1 VTDGLL
7 SELLGDLYEHAP
19 GGYVFMRPDGS
30 IVRANQTFLAW
41 VGRVEDGLAAGARFQ
56 DFLTVP
62 GKLFYENQYAPLLHL
77 QGFVKEVAFDLRR
90 EDGEPLPVLVSS
102 VQRLGADGRPA
113 LVASLLLEATDR
125 KTYER
130 ELLLARRKAERL
142 AAEQALILGQA
153 VEGVI
158 LTDAAGRITFVNE
171 AARRMHGLA
180 ELGVTVERYAEAY
193 GLLTMDGRPY
203 PPDEL
208 PLARAVVRGET
219 VVGALWRV
227 RRPDGTESVL
237 QGSAAPVLAED
248 GSRLGAVLTMHDVTV
263 ERELERQRD
272 AFLAT
277 LTHDLKSPVTVIQGY
292 AQLLRSQLARADA
305 APMLLEATGHI
316 HASARRIDGMLDELV
331 DLAQLRLG
339 RLLALDRRPTDL
351 VALATAAAAQHQ
363 AATERHRVEL
373 RCAAHALV
381 GLWDQRRLARVLDN
395 LVGNALKYSPAGGL
409 VEVEVR
415 REGDTAV
422 LSVRDP
428 GIGIPADE
436 LPRVLEPFGR
446 ATNATGF
453 AGMGIGL
460 ASVRHL
466 VAQHGGDVVIDSEEG
481 VGTTVAVRLPLPSA
495 GATGA
500 DPA

>member
-1 VTDGLL
+1 M
-7 SELLGDLYEHAP
+7 SEVLGELYEHAP
-19 GGYVFMRPDGS
+19 GGYVFTRPDGS

-41 VGRVEDGLAAGARFQ
+41 VGLTREEAAAGARFQ

-62 GKLFYENQYAPLLHL
+62 GKIFYENQYAPLLHL

-90 EDGEPLPVLVSS
+90 AGGEPLPVLVSS
-102 VQRLGADGRPA
+102 VQRPGPDGRPA
-113 LVASLLLEATDR
+113 MVASLLLEATDR
-125 KTYER
+125 SAYER

-180 ELGVTVERYAEAY
+180 ELDVGVEQYTAAY
-193 GLLTMDGRPY
+193 GLFTMDGAPH
-203 PPDEL
+203 PPAEL
-208 PLARAVVRGET
+208 PLARAVVQGET

-277 LTHDLKSPVTVIQGY
+277 LSHDLKSPVTVIQGY
-292 AQLLRSQLARADA
+292 ARLLRTQLARAEA
-305 APMLLEATGHI
+305 APMLVEATGHI
-316 HASARRIDGMLDELV
+316 DASARKIDGMLDELV

-339 RLLALDRRPTDL
+339 RSLALDRRPTDL
-351 VALATAAAAQHQ
+351 VALAAAAVAQHQ
-363 AATERHRVEL
+363 ASTDRHRVEL
-373 RCAAHALV
+373 RCGVSTLV

-395 LVGNALKYSPAGGL
+395 LVGNALKYSPQGGL
-409 VEVEVR
+409 VAVEVERKDGV
-415 REGDTAV
+415 AV
-422 LSVRDP
+422 LAVRDP

-446 ATNATGF
+446 ATNAAGF

-466 VAQHGGDVVIDSEEG
+466 VAQHGGDVVVESEEG
-481 VGTTVAVRLPLPSA
+481 VGTTVIVRLPLPPP
-495 GATGA
+495 G
-500 DPA
+500 